1 MNKLTVV
8 NIGGFGHTDAVFRD
22 LAGMQEAELIGL
34 APAYPG
40 EDISKF
46 LKLEPAVGKKVYD
59 DYKQMLKELKPDV
72 AIISTRLDLIPHLII
87 DAVDAGCH
95 VIAEK
100 PLALDLAMLEKV
112 RRTVEGSKINLMAML
127 TMRSDPQF
135 VAARQ
140 VYINK
145 AIGEAVLVNA
155 RKSYKW
161 GTRPDWF
168 GDRGKYGGTIGWV
181 GIHAFDYINFITDLG
196 FTKIA
201 AMQSNFAHS
210 ERPACEDNCALLA
223 ELANGG
229 HATIS
234 VDYCRPEI
242 AETHGDDWI
251 RIVGTKGVLEA
262 SGSKKECSVISN
274 DKGSFLYPLPN
285 GKDKIFSRFLLNIL
299 GGKSNSEITQVSF
312 MLTKVCL
319 IACEAAQKN
328 KVVNIEN
335 SNGTSDD

>member
-1 MNKLTVV
+1 MNKLRLV
-8 NIGGFGHTDAVFRD
+8 NIGGFGHSDAVFRD
-22 LAGMQEAELIGL
+22 LVGMQEAEMVGL
-34 APAYPG
+34 APAYQG

-46 LKLEPAVGKKVYD
+46 LKLQPAVGKKVYD

-72 AIISTRLDLIPHLII
+72 AIISTRLDLIPLLIM
-87 DAVDAGCH
+87 DSADAGCH

-112 RRTVEGSKINLMAML
+112 RKSVERNKIDLTAML

-140 VYINK
+140 VYESG

-168 GDRGKYGGTIGWV
+168 ADKDKYGGTIGWV
-181 GIHAFDYINFITDLG
+181 GIHAFDYINYITKLG
-196 FTKIA
+196 FTKVA
-201 AMQSNFAHS
+201 AMQGNFAHS
-210 ERPACEDNCALLA
+210 ERPGCEDNCVLA
-223 ELANGG
+223 VELANGG

-234 VDYCRPEI
+234 VDYCRPET
-242 AETHGDDWI
+242 AGTHGDDWI
-251 RIVGTKGVLEA
+251 RIVGTKGLLEA
-262 SGSKKECSVISN
+262 SGSKKECSVISS
-274 DKGSFLYPLPN
+274 DKGSFQQALPE

-299 GGKSNSEITQVSF
+299 NGKSNDEIAHLSF
-312 MLTKVCL
+312 MLTNVCL
-319 IACEAAQKN
+319 TAREAARTN
-328 KVVNIEN
+328 KVLSI
-335 SNGTSDD
+335 GTGDD

>member
-1 MNKLTVV
+1 MDKLTVV
-8 NIGGFGHTDAVFRD
+8 NIGGFGHSDAVFRD
-22 LAGMQEAELIGL
+22 LVGMQEAELIGL
-34 APAYPG
+34 APAYQG

-46 LKLEPAVGKKVYD
+46 LRLQPGIGRKVYD

-72 AIISTRLDLIPHLII
+72 AVISTRLDLIPLLIM
-87 DAVDAGCH
+87 DAADAGCH

-100 PLALDLAMLEKV
+100 PLALDLTMLEKV
-112 RRTVEGSKINLMAML
+112 RKSVERNKINLMAML

-140 VYINK
+140 VYDSG

-168 GDRGKYGGTIGWV
+168 GDKDKYGGTIGWV
-181 GIHAFDYINFITDLG
+181 GIHAFDYINYITGLG
-196 FTKIA
+196 FTKVA

-210 ERPACEDNCALLA
+210 ERAACEDNCALVA
-223 ELANGG
+223 ELGNGG

-242 AETHGDDWI
+242 ANTHGDDWI

-262 SGSKKECSVISN
+262 SGSKKECSVISK
-274 DKGSFLYPLPN
+274 DKDSFQYPLPD
-285 GKDKIFSRFLLNIL
+285 GKGKIFNRFLLNVL
-299 GGKSNSEITQVSF
+299 EGKSNDEIAQVSF

-319 IACEAAQKN
+319 IAREAAQKN
-328 KVVNIEN
+328 KVLNIE
-335 SNGTSDD
+335 